1 MNIFKGQNLLEFADR
16 FKTDL
21 DCKEYLAGIK
31 WKEGFKCLKCHHEG
45 AQIRKDFSRTC
56 NICGHTESA
65 TANTLFHKV
74 KFGVRKAFF
83 ICFEM
88 ATSTKS
94 LSASYMGVRY
104 GITDKTARLFMLKV
118 REAMESSGNHPMDG
132 TVHVDEFVIGGT
144 EKGKVG
150 RSYNAK
156 KKKAVT
162 AVQLTEEG
170 KVKRMYAM
178 RIEDFSARS
187 LQYIFI
193 NNISRSAKVVT
204 DKWKGYRPIA
214 KAYDITQIESNHGM
228 NFKALHTMIHQV
240 KSWIRTTYSWVSDF
254 HLNRYFNE
262 FCFRLNRSQSKGTI
276 FNNLITKMVNKE
288 KVYQKELI
296 CS

>member
-1 MNIFKGQNLLEFADR
+1 MDIFKGQNLLEFSDR
-16 FKTDL
+16 FKTDQ

-31 WKEGFKCLKCHHEG
+31 WKEGFKCVKCNHG
-45 AQIRKDFSRTC
+45 AAQVRKDFSRTC

-104 GITDKTARLFMLKV
+104 GVTEKTARLFMLKV
-118 REAMESSGNHPMDG
+118 REAMESSRNHPMDG
-132 TVHVDEFVIGGT
+132 TVHVDEFVIGGV

-150 RSYNAK
+150 RSYDAK

-162 AVQLTEEG
+162 AVQLTEDG
-170 KVKRMYAM
+170 KVRRMYAM

-187 LQYIFI
+187 LQYIFV

-214 KAYDITQIESNHGM
+214 KAYDITQIESNNGL
-228 NFKALHTMIHQV
+228 NFKALHTMIHQI
-240 KSWIRTTYSWVSDF
+240 KSWIRTIYSWVSDF
-254 HLNRYFNE
+254 NLNRYFNE

-288 KVYQKELI
+288 KVYQKQLI
-296 CS
+296 CA